1 VRRGPDAGAVART
14 TGPSATL
21 AGAVLALVLLVA
33 CGGGAEGSGDADPV
47 TALRVSPTQAGPQ
60 GRVPQFV
67 VECGFSHATPDDPI
81 VHFGHHGRSH
91 LHTFFGNTVT
101 GASTTADD
109 LAAGDTTCEQKL
121 DRASYWAPALLDR
134 GRMVEPMGAAA
145 YYRPGVG
152 VDPRAVEPYPFGL
165 MMIGGD
171 QGASRPQPLD
181 RVAWA
186 CGTGSE
192 RHTTPPSCPRGQ
204 PLRLLVSFPDCWD
217 GEHLDS
223 DDHMSH
229 MARSTDGTCP
239 AWHPVAVPQL
249 LLSIGYP
256 VTGGGHD
263 LSLASGSL
271 LTGHADF
278 FNGWDERKLAT
289 EVSSCIHQNVTC
301 GVVSRP

>member
-1 VRRGPDAGAVART
+1 MTSRIVAVAV
-14 TGPSATL
+14 AM
-21 AGAVLALVLLVA
+21 ALLGA
-33 CGGGAEGSGDADPV
+33 CGGDERRSIDADP
-47 TALRVSPTQAGPQ
+47 AAAARVSPTGAGPQ

-67 VECGFSHATPDDPI
+67 VECGFSHAGPDDPI

-91 LHTFFGNTVT
+91 LHTFFGSTVT
-101 GASTTADD
+101 DASTTADD

-134 GRMVEPMGAAA
+134 GRMVVPTGAAA

-152 VDPRAVEPYPFGL
+152 VDPDTVEPYPFGL
-165 MMIGGD
+165 KMIGGD
-171 QGASRPQPLD
+171 QAASGPQPLD
-181 RVAWA
+181 TVAWA

-192 RHTTPPSCPRGQ
+192 RHAVPPVCPEGR

-217 GEHLDS
+217 GESLDS
-223 DDHMSH
+223 DDHVSH
-229 MARSTDGTCP
+229 MARSADGGCP
-239 AWHPVAVPQL
+239 ESHPVAVPQL

-256 VTGGGHD
+256 VTGGDHD

-278 FNGWDERKLAT
+278 FNGWDERKLTT
-289 EVSSCIHQNVTC
+289 EVSSCIHQGVTC
-301 GVVSRP
+301 GVVSHGP